1 MDVGMKFIFFFFC
14 LESPNIS
21 ESESYYED
29 DFSILSESEDIVQV
43 YPSEGKYLG
52 HLFLFF
58 FLFFDFKK
66 FACIPKKVKFMR
78 FHNSIRKEKT

>member
-1 MDVGMKFIFFFFC
+1 MFLVEMDVGMKFIFFSC
-14 LESPNIS
+14 LESPNICDGS

-52 HLFLFF
+52 HLF
-58 FLFFDFKK
+58 
-66 FACIPKKVKFMR
+66 M
-78 FHNSIRKEKT
+78 